1 MRALS
6 HVLSYIF
13 HPIMVPLYAVIY
25 LMATNPFRYHS
36 LSTNVGGYVAIYLLM
51 YTVVFPGVAMIFMRR
66 LGLIKSMQLHER
78 GERLLPL
85 MIMTF
90 FFFSAYL
97 ALNKSEFHPDIAKVL
112 LAASV
117 TIVIAYI
124 ITAFSKKISLHT
136 IGMGALVAVVMYSS
150 TFAVYSVY
158 GLLFLIVLI
167 AGLVGTARLYLNAHT
182 PREVYQGYFLGYF
195 VQMLILVLF

>member
-1 MRALS
+1 MRVLS
-6 HVLSYIF
+6 HSLSYLF
-13 HPIMVPLYAVIY
+13 HPILIPLYSVVY
-25 LMATNPFRYHS
+25 LMATNPFRYHD
-36 LSTNVGGYVAIYLLM
+36 LTTNVGGYVAIYLLM
-51 YTVVFPGVAMIFMRR
+51 YTVVLPMIAMLFMRR
-66 LGLIKSMQLHER
+66 LGLVKSMQLHER

-97 ALNKSEFHPDIAKVL
+97 AINKSEFHPDIAKVL
-112 LAASV
+112 LAAS
-117 TIVIAYI
+117 IAI
-124 ITAFSKKISLHT
+124 ILAYVVTAFSKKISLHT

-150 TFAVYSVY
+150 TFAVYSMYVI
-158 GLLFLIVLI
+158 LFAIIVI

-195 VQMLILVLF
+195 IQMLVLVLL

>member
-1 MRALS
+1 MRVLS
-6 HVLSYIF
+6 QALSYIF
-13 HPIMVPLYAVIY
+13 HPIMIPLYAVIY
-25 LMATNPFRYHS
+25 LMATNPFRYHD
-36 LSTNVGGYVAIYLLM
+36 LTTNVGGYVAIYLFM
-51 YTVVFPGVAMIFMRR
+51 YTVVLPGVAVLFMRR
-66 LGLIKSMQLHER
+66 MGLVKSMQLRER

-97 ALNKSEFHPDIAKVL
+97 ALNKSEFHPDLAKIL
-112 LAASV
+112 LAASI
-117 TIVIAYI
+117 TVILSYV

-150 TFAVYSVY
+150 AFAVYSVSWW
-158 GLLFLIVLI
+158 LFLIVLI

-195 VQMLILVLF
+195 VQMLVLVLA